1 MKTRTK
7 ALLIV
12 LCAALLVAVTA
23 LTTIA
28 WLTSIPDA
36 VTNTF
41 TFGDGDDIKIEL
53 DEAKV
58 DSYGDL
64 EYTDA
69 EKTTLKDRVKANG
82 YKLLPGHEYTKDP
95 TIHVKAD
102 SIDCYLF
109 VTIKN
114 DIANIEDSTNTIA
127 AQMEANGWVIVEGY
141 TDVYAYYGKA
151 AEGEEEPDT
160 LKKILK
166 NETEDRDIPVFEK
179 FKIIDSADATQ
190 LGLYATTTED
200 GKQNNIITVNAYA
213 VQADGF
219 EGKAAEE
226 IWETAFSGYGTKET
240 TTPEPAE

>member
-12 LCAALLVAVTA
+12 LCATLLVAVTA

-41 TFGDGDDIKIEL
+41 TFGDGDNIKIEL

-58 DSYGDL
+58 DAYGDL
-64 EYTDA
+64 EYKDA
-69 EKTTLKDRVKANG
+69 DKTTLKDRVKANE

-114 DIANIEDSTNTIA
+114 DIAAIEADTKIA
-127 AQMEANGWVIVEGY
+127 AQMAANGWVIVEGY
-141 TDVYAYYGKA
+141 TDVYAYYGVA
-151 AEGEEEPDT
+151 AEGEESPNT
-160 LKKILK
+160 LKKIEK
-166 NETEDRDIPVFEK
+166 DEDNDRDILVFEK
-179 FKIIDSADATQ
+179 FKIIDSADATE
-190 LGLYATTTED
+190 LAKYATTTKD

-219 EGKAAEE
+219 EGKSAKDV
-226 IWETAFSGYGTKET
+226 WEAAFSGYGTKET
-240 TTPEPAE
+240 TQPKPAE

>member
-12 LCAALLVAVTA
+12 LCATLLVAVTA

-41 TFGDGDDIKIEL
+41 TFSDSDNIRITL
-53 DEAKV
+53 DEADV
-58 DSYGDL
+58 DAYGVLQHEEDG
-64 EYTDA
+64 
-69 EKTTLKDRVKANG
+69 TTLKDRVKANE
-82 YKLLPGHEYTKDP
+82 YKLLPGHEYIKDP

-114 DIANIEDSTNTIA
+114 DIEAIEADTKIA
-127 AQMEANGWVIVEGY
+127 AQMAANGWVIVEGY
-141 TDVYAYYGKA
+141 TDVYAYYGVA
-151 AEGEEEPDT
+151 AEGEESPNT
-160 LKKILK
+160 LKKIEK
-166 NETEDRDIPVFEK
+166 DEDNDRDILVFEK
-179 FKIIDSADATQ
+179 FKIIDSADATE
-190 LGLYATTTED
+190 LAKYATTTKD

-240 TTPEPAE
+240 TPPKPAE

>member
-1 MKTRTK
+1 MKTGTK

-28 WLTSIPDA
+28 WLTSTPEA
-36 VTNTF
+36 VVNTF
-41 TFGDGDDIKIEL
+41 TFGDGDNISITL

-58 DSYGDL
+58 DGYGNL
-64 EYTDA
+64 EYKEDGTA
-69 EKTTLKDRVKANG
+69 SEDRVKANE
-82 YKLLPGHEYTKDP
+82 YKLIPGHTYIKDP

-114 DIANIEDSTNTIA
+114 DIEAIEADTKIA
-127 AQMEANGWVIVEGY
+127 TRMAANGWVKVNGY
-141 TDVYAYYGKA
+141 TDVYAYYGVA
-151 AEGEEEPDT
+151 DEGEEEPNT
-160 LKKILK
+160 LKKIEK
-166 NETEDRDIPVFEK
+166 DKDNDQDILVFGQFEIK
-179 FKIIDSADATQ
+179 DSADATE
-190 LGLYATTTED
+190 LAKYATTTKD

-219 EGKAAEE
+219 EGKTAKQV
-226 IWETAFSGYGTKET
+226 WEAAFSGKGTPVT
-240 TTPEPAE
+240 SPTA